1 MSFRIVQWS
10 GGKSAVNAPPCSQVT
25 CSCKVLSCSIN
36 DAIYPALPRQGI
48 CQCTMEICATK
59 TCTALPQLIAISVE
73 PSDFLTGVHEV
84 YEGLAMVSVGLALAV
99 LFLG

>member
-1 MSFRIVQWS
+1 
-10 GGKSAVNAPPCSQVT
+10 
-25 CSCKVLSCSIN
+25 
-36 DAIYPALPRQGI
+36 
-48 CQCTMEICATK
+48 MEICATK